1 MCKINLNKEL
11 NGIEL
16 SFDRKPERATLDAI
30 KAQGFR
36 WNGKKCVW
44 YAKQT
49 ADRLTFA
56 ETLGQIAE
64 DATQTQ
70 PASTINMDGVNHK
83 PLTAH
88 GADLAKIIREEL
100 KMRGVSGVTVRAR
113 RVTYDTG
120 ITVTIKA
127 TVSDFASVEEYKKR
141 YTLSCFEC
149 DIMTHGLYTGESWTY
164 SLEGLTEDERESLYN
179 SFVRYQIAHRHD
191 FNQYHRERDNY
202 PQFTAAFCEKVNNI
216 YLIANQWNYDNSD
229 SMSDYFDIGYY
240 LDIDIKCGDFEP
252 RETMTDAERVAYDLE
267 QAKKEAEE
275 AAYFAQ
281 MEQERKEAEEAHQKY
296 EAARKEAETMI
307 YNDIRVEDL
316 SETESIFVKGLTG
329 GCGKDSTI
337 EELLEESREVK
348 QGALIARKVIF
359 SDVAIFDTFGRYL
372 LNDWLFVSGK
382 GGTACEDSRLD
393 ALDLGGR
400 SIFNVLTDKQ
410 RESLEYFKNDCI
422 GVYVGDVLKLVID
435 PQGYNYCRYT
445 YIVNDD
451 ATITSGAE
459 ELERMRKESE
469 AKPAF
474 YIPAPIA
481 EQVANISIG
490 DEITIYKCDGWMLN
504 NIHAG
509 AGIVTDISAGKYA
522 QYEGYYITLSYGKWF
537 KGAKRVFI
545 RDNNDTLIYKGIQPA
560 LPEEVTA
567 DRINDNMV
575 QVLTIFDGL
584 FDRVYNYYLAQG
596 ETPLLDT
603 VAK

>member
-1 MCKINLNKEL
+1 MCRVALNQEL

-16 SFDRKPERATLDAI
+16 FFDKKPERATLDAI

-36 WNGKKCVW
+36 WNRKKCVW

-49 ADRLTFA
+49 AERLTFA
-56 ETLGQIAE
+56 QTLGQIAE

-70 PASTINMDGVNHK
+70 DSLKAATNKINMNGVNHK

-127 TVSDFASVEEYKKR
+127 TESDFASVEEYKKR
-141 YTLSCFEC
+141 YTMSCFEC

-164 SLEGLTEDERESLYN
+164 SLEGLTEDERERLYN

-191 FNQYHRERDNY
+191 FNQYHRERDEY
-202 PQFTAAFCEKVNNI
+202 PQFTTAFCEKVNNI

-229 SMSDYFDIGYY
+229 SMSDYFDVGYY

-252 RETMTDAERVAYDLE
+252 RETMTDAERVGYDLE
-267 QAKKEAEE
+267 QQKKAEEE
-275 AAYFAQ
+275 AAYFAK
-281 MEQERKEAEEAHQKY
+281 MEQERKEAEEAHKKA
-296 EAARKEAETMI
+296 EAARKEAESMI

-316 SETESIFVKGLTG
+316 SETEQIFVKGLTG

-337 EELLEESREVK
+337 EELKEESREVT
-348 QGALIARKVIF
+348 QGALITRKVIF
-359 SDVAIFDTFGRYL
+359 SDVAIFETFGNYL
-372 LNDWLFVSGK
+372 LNDWVFVAGK
-382 GGTACEDSRLD
+382 GGTACEDLRLD

-481 EQVANISIG
+481 EQVANIEAG
-490 DEITIYKCDGWMLN
+490 QKITIYQCDGWMLTS
-504 NIHAG
+504 IFAG
-509 AGIVTDISAGKYA
+509 CGTVADVRAGSYA
-522 QYEGYYITLSYGKWF
+522 QYTGFYIDFVGGKS
-537 KGAKRVFI
+537 VFI
-545 RDNNDTLIYKGIQPA
+545 HDGRDCLIYEGLQTIPQEITREK
-560 LPEEVTA
+560 VS
-567 DRINDNMV
+567 DNMYKIYTV
-575 QVLTIFDGL
+575 FDGL
-584 FDRVYNYYLAQG
+584 FDKVYTYFTGQG
-596 ETPLLDT
+596 LTPLLDT
-603 VAK
+603 IAK